1 MCIRIANL
9 RSNSC
14 CGFMSDELLRYIASQ
29 QHLTNTNYQDIEA
42 NASAEVGVANLSG

>member
-1 MCIRIANL
+1 
-9 RSNSC
+9 
-14 CGFMSDELLRYIASQ
+14 MSDELLRYIASQ